1 MIAALSTVLLCL
13 YLIRNAACRS
23 TFVIPPMPW
32 LHCALTGVKQ
42 QPKVDIQST
51 RRLPTADCM
60 TETLRRMIAVPIL
73 PATAVGAQE

>member
-1 MIAALSTVLLCL
+1 MIVALSTMLLCL
-13 YLIRNAACRS
+13 YHIRNAAYAS
-23 TFVIPPMPW
+23 LLIILPMPW